1 VYDPYAEKFSKT
13 GSLMTARSGPTVT
26 TLSDGRVLVAGGA
39 NGTTFPSSA
48 ELYDP
53 ATGKFSLT
61 GSLADGRFGH
71 TATLL
76 PDGSVLVAGGGGSL
90 SAPGLVERYWPYE
103 RGSLSPAGG

>member
-1 VYDPYAEKFSKT
+1 MYDPYAEKFSKT